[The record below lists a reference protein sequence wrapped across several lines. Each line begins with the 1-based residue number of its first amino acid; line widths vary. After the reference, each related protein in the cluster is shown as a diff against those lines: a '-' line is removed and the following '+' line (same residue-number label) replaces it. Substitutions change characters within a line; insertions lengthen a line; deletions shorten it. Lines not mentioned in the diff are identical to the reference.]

1 MSQQPIRKSF
11 GIASIFGLLALAIST
26 SSCAQSEASGS
37 SVQPDAVIQ
46 AIRDYGRGHQSL
58 LSQANST
65 KPDQA
70 DISYSAHVRS
80 VLFQEDFAQLEKI
93 AKQNRVEKG
102 RLIGGMW
109 KVLGFY
115 NGTSAPGDEGA
126 SPDSAW
132 QTLLSKLQ
140 KWQATSPDSAAPRLS
155 LAYFYVNYAWRAR
168 GNGLADTVQ
177 DTQWQLFNER
187 NARAKSL
194 LLEAASFK
202 EKDPFWYQVMQL
214 IARNEGWDKA
224 QAREL
229 FEQAIA
235 FEPGYY
241 HYYIEQ
247 SRFLLPQWFGDPG
260 EIQPFA
266 DETLRRV
273 AGPDAS
279 MLYFWIFSSEVCYC
293 QEGMEALS
301 HAAYPK
307 LRQGYSNITQFYGL
321 SNLNANR
328 FAFMAAVNR
337 DKPSAHDAFAS
348 VVKMDE
354 GIWQSEQT
362 FEQFRMWANEP

>member
-1 MSQQPIRKSF
+1 MSKQLSRRAIGFARLFSF
-11 GIASIFGLLALAIST
+11 FALILSA
-26 SSCAQSEASGS
+26 SSCSRSEARR
-37 SVQPDAVIQ
+37 PPADPEAVMQ
-46 AIRDYGRGHQSL
+46 AIRDYGREHHAL
-58 LSQANST
+58 LAPGSAKT
-65 KPDQA
+65 PDQTDEA
-70 DISYSAHVRS
+70 YSAHIRNILV
-80 VLFQEDFAQLEKI
+80 QEDFAQLEKI
-93 AKQNRVEKG
+93 AQQNRIEKG
-102 RLIGGMW
+102 RLIGGAW

-115 NGTSAPGDEGA
+115 NGTSAPGDEGV

-140 KWQATSPDSAAPRLS
+140 KWQATSPDSATARIS

-168 GNGLADTVQ
+168 GTGLADTVQ

-187 NARAKSL
+187 NARAKSI
-194 LLEAASFK
+194 LLEAVSLK
-202 EKDPFWYQVMQL
+202 EKDPFWYQAMQL

-247 SRFLLPQWFGDPG
+247 SHFLLPQWFGEPG
-260 EIQPFA
+260 EIQAFA

-273 AGPDAS
+273 PEPDAS

-301 HAAYPK
+301 HAGYPK

-354 GIWQSEQT
+354 NIWQSEQT
-362 FEQFRMWANEP
+362 FEQFRMWANAP

>member
-1 MSQQPIRKSF
+1 M
-11 GIASIFGLLALAIST
+11 
-26 SSCAQSEASGS
+26 
-37 SVQPDAVIQ
+37 
-46 AIRDYGRGHQSL
+46 
-58 LSQANST
+58 
-65 KPDQA
+65 
-70 DISYSAHVRS
+70 
-80 VLFQEDFAQLEKI
+80 
-93 AKQNRVEKG
+93 
-102 RLIGGMW
+102 
-109 KVLGFY
+109 
-115 NGTSAPGDEGA
+115 
-126 SPDSAW
+126 SPDSDW
-132 QTLLSKLQ
+132 KQLLAKLQ
-140 KWQATSPDSAAPRLS
+140 KWQASYPDSATARIS

-168 GNGLADTVQ
+168 GIGLANTVEG
-177 DTQWQLFNER
+177 TQWKLFNER
-187 NARAKSL
+187 GARAKNI
-194 LLEAASFK
+194 LLEAASSK
-202 EKDPFWYQVMQL
+202 EKDPFWYQLMQL

-247 SRFLLPQWFGDPG
+247 SHFLLPQWYGDSG
-260 EIQPFA
+260 EIQVFA

-273 AGPDAS
+273 PEPDGS

-301 HAAYPK
+301 RAAYPR

-354 GIWQSEQT
+354 NIWQSEQT
-362 FEQFRMWANEP
+362 FEQFRMWANAP